1 MGESK
6 PTVCKYVTEKVRNT
20 QISEQRLPGYNGR
33 HTRLERDCDPMNG
46 NLFSVFGHTVF
57 SRLRALPFV
66 QRTRMCSEESALRL
80 ADRNPAI
87 MGAEGGPG
95 CAGTGHSVA

>member
-33 HTRLERDCDPMNG
+33 HTRLERDCDPVEGTADATAWVKMKFG
-46 NLFSVFGHTVF
+46 LFKANLL
-57 SRLRALPFV
+57 LR
-66 QRTRMCSEESALRL
+66 RTE
-80 ADRNPAI
+80 P
-87 MGAEGGPG
+87 GEGSKP
-95 CAGTGHSVA
+95 